1 MFHFVPTWGIKDE
14 ERMEKLLCVTPLPKI
29 YLAWQTQKTVH
40 LLVCVFQ
47 TKLDKAVNIF
57 CRPPE

>member
-29 YLAWQTQKTVH
+29 YLAWQTQKNCPFTF
-40 LLVCVFQ
+40 LCIP
-47 TKLDKAVNIF
+47 N
-57 CRPPE
+57 